1 MKDPLGDRMKS
12 NYESV
17 SKQRLTRRTPVVI
30 RIDGKAFH
38 TYTRGF
44 EKPFDNRIVGA
55 MQVTTKYLCEN
66 VQGCVLGYTQSDEIS
81 LILTDYK
88 KFDTS
93 AWFDNEIQKIVSIA
107 ASMATMKFNQMMDEK
122 PWATFDARAFNIPKE
137 EVCNYLIWRQRD
149 GIRNAINAVAQSKF
163 PHKQL
168 QGKSVREVKEMFYEV
183 GYDYNSLDPELKEG
197 TTYIK
202 LINGWHCCAPYRF
215 SEKQDIIEAILKPE
229 QE

>member
-17 SKQRLTRRTPVVI
+17 YKQRLTRRTPVVI

-38 TYTRGF
+38 TYTHGF

-55 MQVTTKYLCEN
+55 MQTTTRYLCEN

-81 LILTDYK
+81 LILIDYK
-88 KFDTS
+88 NFDTS

-107 ASMATMKFNQMMDEK
+107 ASMATMKFNQIMDVK
-122 PWATFDARAFNIPKE
+122 PTALFDARAFNIPKE

-149 GIRNAINAVAQSKF
+149 GIRNAINSIAQSKF

-168 QGKSVREVKEMFYEV
+168 QGKNVDEVKEMLFEA
-183 GYDYNSLDPELKEG
+183 GYDYSKLDPDLQEG
-197 TTYIK
+197 ASYTKWTDGRWYHR
-202 LINGWHCCAPYRF
+202 NYRF
-215 SEKQDIIEAILKPE
+215 SEERTTIEDLLKPE